1 MSYYKIFW
9 KRSFDFFGLSELT
22 EYFVPWLFHFS
33 VLLISFLILIPFGQ
47 RDIFVLVIQIYFA
60 LAAIPIL
67 SSTIRRLYDNNVSR
81 LNILWMFIPII
92 GQIILITLL
101 FYGTY
106 SVTSKEGLTKIRD
119 KRRTLYKNRYQRS
132 AYMGIRTRFRRR
144 R

>member
-9 KRSFDFFGLSELT
+9 KRSFDFFGLSDLT
-22 EYFVPWLFHFS
+22 EYLVPWLFHFA
-33 VLLISFLILIPFGQ
+33 VLLVSFIILFPFGQ
-47 RDIFVLVIQIYFA
+47 RDIFVLVIEIYFA

-81 LNILWMFIPII
+81 LNILWIFVPLL
-92 GQIILITLL
+92 GQILLITML

-106 SVTSKEGLTKIRD
+106 SVTSKKGLANIRG
-119 KRRTLYKNRYQRS
+119 KRQANNRNREHRTYLAIRS
-132 AYMGIRTRFRRR
+132 ATRRR

>member
-9 KRSFDFFGLSELT
+9 KRSFDFFGLSDLT
-22 EYFVPWLFHFS
+22 EYFVPWLFHFA
-33 VLLISFLILIPFGQ
+33 VLLVSFIILFPFGK

-81 LNILWMFIPII
+81 LNILWIFVPLL
-92 GQIILITLL
+92 GQILLITML

-106 SVTSKEGLTKIRD
+106 SVTSKKGLTNIRS
-119 KRRTLYKNRYQRS
+119 KRQANNRNREHRTYLAIRS
-132 AYMGIRTRFRRR
+132 AARRR